1 MIKGK
6 CLASLFYA
14 FIYIVLFFIYPS
26 EFHWEFISERLF
38 CPFIEFAWN
47 VILSFLYIGDFMQI
61 EHNDIIIVCEVH
73 IQLY

>member
-6 CLASLFYA
+6 CLASLLYA
-14 FIYIVLFFIYPS
+14 FILIVFFFIYPS
-26 EFHWEFISERLF
+26 ILYWEFISERLF
-38 CPFIEFAWN
+38 CSLIEFAWN

-73 IQLY
+73 I